1 MDNII
6 KNIWDDGYRLSPV
19 STELQLQNA
28 TFLYERG
35 EKELGLRTL
44 LKINCEK
51 LPLSH
56 VYWYSRLRDKIQNE
70 LKESPDEDFLDLL
83 SDLQIKER
91 EKEIFR
97 LFEKAALLN
106 LEFWS
111 HLNEDYPDFSKFNE
125 AALSKVRVR
134 ADIIRSYE
142 EVCRIANNERV
153 TSYYANYLEMI
164 ENDESGGTDR
174 TSTAG
179 EVHAGGEDKAAGLE
193 QYQ

>member
-56 VYWYSRLRDKIQNE
+56 IYWYSRLRDKIQNE

-134 ADIIRSYE
+134 ADIIR
-142 EVCRIANNERV
+142 
-153 TSYYANYLEMI
+153 TQL
-164 ENDESGGTDR
+164 GQQPG
-174 TSTAG
+174 
-179 EVHAGGEDKAAGLE
+179 HH
-193 QYQ
+193 Q